1 MSILDYTPKAD
12 LWTGLAIGAGLL
24 AAPAVSCHGHFVARP
39 VAKELVKTGLRVYE
53 KGNEMVSGFAEGVQ
67 DLARVRSAYCIGSAK
82 SSTETSISQQRTKQR
97 SSGEVDLSGIS
108 ARRPECRR
116 SETQSSAGEVG
127 PLLS

>member
-24 AAPAVSCHGHFVARP
+24 AAPAVLAMVTSVARP

-67 DLARVRSAYCIGSAK
+67 DLAAEAK
-82 SSTETSISQQRTKQR
+82 S
-97 SSGEVDLSGIS
+97 EVHTAS
-108 ARRPECRR
+108 AAPKAARKP
-116 SETQSSAGEVG
+116 A
-127 PLLS
+127 